1 MRIFEWKCFFL
12 KLHVSL
18 EGLSHL
24 KNSNPWVQLWLNL
37 ALTVSEAGRVCC
49 DFIPWYK
56 ITSVAFQQ
64 VLAVVLARLYSS
76 SGALC
81 RKCLETAMKTK
92 SQATNW
98 NEPGCSFL
106 VWQCWH
112 GISVSFLSLRFY
124 KSIFFFSEGRTK
136 ILISEFVKL
145 RKNTF
150 DLWLSLPVF
159 HHYIFL
165 EIYIYIYITVYFLI
179 PFHEIILGKIV
190 NRNTPLH
197 LRIKY
202 FSVTEFRTA
211 GNFSTVLILYR
222 IIPI

>member
-1 MRIFEWKCFFL
+1 MRIFEWKRFFL

-124 KSIFFFSEGRTK
+124 KSIFFFLRGENENPNFRICKTK
-136 ILISEFVKL
+136 KEHIWFVAVL
-145 RKNTF
+145 TS
-150 DLWLSLPVF
+150 LSSL
-159 HHYIFL
+159 YIPWD
-165 EIYIYIYITVYFLI
+165 IYIYHCIFLDTF
-179 PFHEIILGKIV
+179 PW
-190 NRNTPLH
+190 NN
-197 LRIKY
+197 
-202 FSVTEFRTA
+202 FR
-211 GNFSTVLILYR
+211 
-222 IIPI
+222 